1 MLIKNGYLI
10 NPQTKTSE
18 YADIRVENGIISEIG
33 QLSVKENEEVLDIEG
48 LTIAPGL
55 IDTHI
60 HFRDPGFTYK
70 EDLHTG
76 SLAAAKGGF
85 TSVICMA
92 NTKPVVE

>member
-1 MLIKNGYLI
+1 MLIKNGYLV
-10 NPQTKTSE
+10 NPLTNTSE
-18 YADIRVENGIISEIG
+18 FADIRVENGIICEIG
-33 QLSVKENEEVLDIEG
+33 QLSVLENEEILDIAG

-76 SLAAAKGGF
+76 SLSAAKDGV
-85 TSVICMA
+85 TSVI
-92 NTKPVVE
+92 